1 MSTENNSDLL
11 FKNSVKILTDLISF
25 KTISGEDNTALID
38 YCDDILKKLGATS
51 FRTYDD
57 EKKRVNLFAT
67 LKAKSSNNKK
77 PIILSGHT
85 DVVPVSKGW
94 SSDPFTATIKDD
106 KLYGRG
112 SCDMKGFIACTL
124 AYAPIYSKSNLDRDI
139 HFSFT
144 FDEETACIGAPIL
157 IEELK
162 RRNIKDGICIVGE
175 PTNMKI
181 IDAHKGCYEY
191 TTHFRGLAGHS
202 SAPHKGVSA
211 VEYASKYVNKL
222 MELRERLKER
232 EPKDSIF
239 DPPHS
244 TLSIGGIFGGIA
256 HNVIA
261 DKCHVNW
268 ETRPV
273 VKEDGVFLN
282 QEIDKYVNEVLLPDM
297 KKIFPN
303 ASIEKNIIGE
313 IIGFDRKSK
322 SDACELISSLTGDN
336 SRQVVSFGTEAG
348 LFQEIGIST
357 VVCGPG
363 SIEQAHKIDEFI
375 ILDEL
380 KKRVKK
386 DSIFDPPHSTLS
398 IGGIKGGIAHNV
410 IADKCSVE
418 WETRPV
424 VKDDGE
430 FVTKEIDKYANEVLL
445 PEMKKVFPDS
455 YIKKEVIGEV
465 VGFNRLDDSEA
476 CEFVSNITGD
486 NSREVVSFGTEAG
499 LFQELGISTVV
510 CGPGSIEQ
518 AHKIDE
524 FIELNEM
531 KKCLKFLEGVKD
543 KSVN

>member
-1 MSTENNSDLL
+1 MSTENNSELL
-11 FKNSVKILTDLISF
+11 YDNSVQILTDLIAF
-25 KTISGEDNTALID
+25 KTISGEDNSSLID
-38 YCDDILKKLGATS
+38 YCDEILKKLGATS

-67 LKAKSSNNKK
+67 LKAKNSNNKK

-94 SSDPFTATIKDD
+94 SSDPFTATIKGD

-144 FDEETACIGAPIL
+144 FDEETACQGAPIL

-162 RRNIKDGICIVGE
+162 RRDIKDGICIIGE

-191 TTHFRGLAGHS
+191 TTYFKGLAGHS

-211 VEYASKYVNKL
+211 VEYASRYVNKL
-222 MELRERLKER
+222 IELRENLKSR
-232 EPKDSIF
+232 APKDSIF

-244 TLSIGGIFGGIA
+244 TLSIGGVFGGIA

-261 DKCHVNW
+261 DKCYVNW

-282 QEIDKYVNEVLLPDM
+282 QEIDKYANEILLPEM

-303 ASIEKNIIGE
+303 ASIEKDIIGE
-313 IIGFDRKSK
+313 IVGFDREDK

-363 SIEQAHKIDEFI
+363 SIDQAHKIDEFI
-375 ILDEL
+375 VLDEL
-380 KKRVKK
+380 KKCLNLL
-386 DSIFDPPHSTLS
+386 D
-398 IGGIKGGIAHNV
+398 GIK
-410 IADKCSVE
+410 VE
-418 WETRPV
+418 S
-424 VKDDGE
+424 
-430 FVTKEIDKYANEVLL
+430 I
-445 PEMKKVFPDS
+445 
-455 YIKKEVIGEV
+455 
-465 VGFNRLDDSEA
+465 
-476 CEFVSNITGD
+476 SN
-486 NSREVVSFGTEAG
+486 
-499 LFQELGISTVV
+499 
-510 CGPGSIEQ
+510 
-518 AHKIDE
+518 
-524 FIELNEM
+524 
-531 KKCLKFLEGVKD
+531 
-543 KSVN
+543 

>member
-1 MSTENNSDLL
+1 MSTEINLRELYN
-11 FKNSVKILTDLISF
+11 NSVKILSDLISF
-25 KTISGEDNTALID
+25 RTISGEDNSALIN
-38 YCDDILKKLGATS
+38 YCEEYLHKLGATS
-51 FRTYDD
+51 FKTFDD

-67 LKAKSSNNKK
+67 LKAKSSTNKK

-94 SSDPFTATIKDD
+94 NSDPFTATIKDE
-106 KLYGRG
+106 KLFGRG
-112 SCDMKGFIACTL
+112 SCDMKGFIACAL
-124 AYAPIYSKSNLDRDI
+124 AYAPIYSKSKLDRDI

-144 FDEETACIGAPIL
+144 FDEETACQGAPIL

-162 RRNIKDGICIVGE
+162 RRKIKDGICIIGE

-191 TTHFRGLAGHS
+191 TTYFKGLAGHS

-222 MELRERLKER
+222 IELRKKLKDR
-232 EPKDSIF
+232 APKDSIF

-244 TLSIGGIFGGIA
+244 TLSIGGVFGGIA

-282 QEIDKYVNEVLLPDM
+282 QEIDKFAKEELLPEM

-303 ASIEKNIIGE
+303 ASIEKDIIGE
-313 IIGFDRKSK
+313 IVGFDRETK
-322 SDACELISSLTGDN
+322 SDACELISKLTGDN

-375 ILDEL
+375 VLNEL
-380 KKRVKK
+380 KKCLNLL
-386 DSIFDPPHSTLS
+386 D
-398 IGGIKGGIAHNV
+398 GIKN
-410 IADKCSVE
+410 S
-418 WETRPV
+418 
-424 VKDDGE
+424 
-430 FVTKEIDKYANEVLL
+430 
-445 PEMKKVFPDS
+445 S
-455 YIKKEVIGEV
+455 
-465 VGFNRLDDSEA
+465 
-476 CEFVSNITGD
+476 VSN
-486 NSREVVSFGTEAG
+486 
-499 LFQELGISTVV
+499 
-510 CGPGSIEQ
+510 
-518 AHKIDE
+518 
-524 FIELNEM
+524 
-531 KKCLKFLEGVKD
+531 
-543 KSVN
+543 

>member
-1 MSTENNSDLL
+1 MSTENNSELL
-11 FKNSVKILTDLISF
+11 FDNSVQILTDLIAF
-25 KTISGEDNTALID
+25 KTISGQDNSSLID

-67 LKAKSSNNKK
+67 LKAKISNKKK

-94 SSDPFTATIKDD
+94 SSDPFTATIKGD

-112 SCDMKGFIACTL
+112 SCDMKGFIACAL

-144 FDEETACIGAPIL
+144 FDEETACQGAPIL

-162 RRNIKDGICIVGE
+162 KRDIKDGICIIGE

-191 TTHFRGLAGHS
+191 TTYFKGLAGHS

-211 VEYASKYVNKL
+211 VEYASRYVNKL
-222 MELRERLKER
+222 IELREKLKSR
-232 EPKDSIF
+232 APKDSIF

-244 TLSIGGIFGGIA
+244 TLSIGGVFGGIA

-268 ETRPV
+268 ETRPI

-282 QEIDKYVNEVLLPDM
+282 QEIDKYANEVLLPEM
-297 KKIFPN
+297 KKVFPN
-303 ASIEKNIIGE
+303 ASIEKDIIGE
-313 IIGFDRKSK
+313 IVGFDREDK

-375 ILDEL
+375 VLDEL
-380 KKRVKK
+380 KKCLNLLDGINKQ
-386 DSIFDPPHSTLS
+386 SIP
-398 IGGIKGGIAHNV
+398 N
-410 IADKCSVE
+410 
-418 WETRPV
+418 
-424 VKDDGE
+424 
-430 FVTKEIDKYANEVLL
+430 
-445 PEMKKVFPDS
+445 
-455 YIKKEVIGEV
+455 
-465 VGFNRLDDSEA
+465 
-476 CEFVSNITGD
+476 
-486 NSREVVSFGTEAG
+486 
-499 LFQELGISTVV
+499 
-510 CGPGSIEQ
+510 
-518 AHKIDE
+518 
-524 FIELNEM
+524 
-531 KKCLKFLEGVKD
+531 
-543 KSVN
+543 

>member
-1 MSTENNSDLL
+1 MSTENNSENLYT
-11 FKNSVKILTDLISF
+11 NSVKILTDLIGF
-25 KTISGEDNTALID
+25 KTISGEDNSSLID
-38 YCDDILKKLGATS
+38 YCDEILKQLGATS

-67 LKAKSSNNKK
+67 LKAKNSNNKK

-94 SSDPFTATIKDD
+94 SSDPFTATIKGD

-112 SCDMKGFIACTL
+112 SCDMKGFIACAL
-124 AYAPIYSKSNLDRDI
+124 AYAPIYSKSDLDRDI

-144 FDEETACIGAPIL
+144 FDEETACQGAPIL

-162 RRNIKDGICIVGE
+162 KRGIKNGICIIGE

-191 TTHFRGLAGHS
+191 TTYFKGLAGHS

-211 VEYASKYVNKL
+211 VEYASRYVNKL
-222 MELRERLKER
+222 IELREKLKER
-232 EPKDSIF
+232 TPKDSIF

-273 VKEDGVFLN
+273 VKEDAVFLN
-282 QEIDKYVNEVLLPDM
+282 QELDKYANEVLLPEM

-303 ASIEKNIIGE
+303 ASIEKDIIGE
-313 IIGFDRKSK
+313 IVGFDREEK
-322 SDACELISSLTGDN
+322 SDACELISNLTGDN

-375 ILDEL
+375 VLDEL
-380 KKRVKK
+380 KKCL
-386 DSIFDPPHSTLS
+386 DLLD
-398 IGGIKGGIAHNV
+398 GIKN
-410 IADKCSVE
+410 
-418 WETRPV
+418 
-424 VKDDGE
+424 
-430 FVTKEIDKYANEVLL
+430 
-445 PEMKKVFPDS
+445 
-455 YIKKEVIGEV
+455 
-465 VGFNRLDDSEA
+465 
-476 CEFVSNITGD
+476 
-486 NSREVVSFGTEAG
+486 NS
-499 LFQELGISTVV
+499 I
-510 CGPGSIEQ
+510 P
-518 AHKIDE
+518 
-524 FIELNEM
+524 N
-531 KKCLKFLEGVKD
+531 
-543 KSVN
+543 